1 MVQIIYLVSTLAVS
15 SVALAVAVDFP
26 EHQAGAIGQA
36 TALPVVSATP
46 PPPPALD
53 DIPGVKGKA
62 KGSAAPPAPPAPPAV
77 TEAPVAKAAKAKGM
91 FRSESRLFV

>member
-15 SVALAVAVDFP
+15 SVALAIAVDFP

-36 TALPVVSATP
+36 TALPVVSAAP

-62 KGSAAPPAPPAPPAV
+62 KGSAAPPAPPAV

>member
-1 MVQIIYLVSTLAVS
+1 MVQITYLFSTLAVS

-26 EHQAGAIGQA
+26 EHRAGAIRQA
-36 TALPVVSATP
+36 TALPVVSAT
-46 PPPPALD
+46 PPPALD

-91 FRSESRLFV
+91 FKSESRLFV